1 MTSVRI
7 CFLGDSLIVGTN
19 DYEFTGWPGRLAQRE
34 TAAGHDISIY
44 NLGIR
49 ADTSDLIAA
58 RWRAECEVR
67 LPDFHPGALVFSYGV
82 NDMAILDGN
91 IRVPLVRSLEIAR
104 AMMSEAQD
112 WKPTLWVGPQPCDD
126 DQQPFRAGAGI
137 EYNFACYRTA
147 ELSAA
152 YAALAQ
158 ELSIPYL
165 DLFTPLAADATWF
178 QTFRPGDGV
187 HPVAAGYAM
196 IAERVARWDAWR
208 AWFDG

>member
-1 MTSVRI
+1 MTSIRI

-82 NDMAILDGN
+82 NDMAILDGK
-91 IRVPLVRSLEIAR
+91 IRVPLARSLKIAR

-126 DQQPFRAGAGI
+126 EQQPFRAGAGI
-137 EYNFACYRTA
+137 EYGIEDLIEDALPVPAGTNTLAA
-147 ELSAA
+147 ELLALRHKQPALSHLAHYTSVEEAFVDFRRLVSAP
-152 YAALAQ
+152 LPVVV
-158 ELSIPYL
+158 EIPL
-165 DLFTPLAADATWF
+165 
-178 QTFRPGDGV
+178 
-187 HPVAAGYAM
+187 
-196 IAERVARWDAWR
+196 
-208 AWFDG
+208 